1 MCAPAMKF
9 SSRFPVAHGL
19 RPGDSV
25 FLVRAPG
32 PKPTWF
38 TLHDMPHQARP
49 STSMVAVFMRED
61 DAAALARGL
70 EAYRREHGRYPPRE
84 FARQTKRLTWLR
96 DLQLVEAA
104 AGGVDEV
111 ASVTEMPL
119 SDVMAM
125 LKGSGAYCRLLFD
138 LDNLTHRID
147 LVQSFDK
154 AAVCSKLEHD
164 LSLQPAEEDVPPCN
178 T

>member
-1 MCAPAMKF
+1 MKFPFGMKF
-9 SSRFPVAHGL
+9 SSRFPAAHGL

-32 PKPTWF
+32 PRPTWF
-38 TLHDMPHQARP
+38 TLHDMANQSQP
-49 STSMVAVFMRED
+49 STSMVAAFMRED

-70 EAYRREHGRYPPRE
+70 EAYRGRHGRYPPRE
-84 FARQTKRLTWLR
+84 FARQTKRLAWLR
-96 DLQLVEAA
+96 DRAAAAADDGSDPEAA
-104 AGGVDEV
+104 
-111 ASVTEMPL
+111 SVVQMPL
-119 SDVMAM
+119 SDVMTM

-164 LSLQPAEEDVPPCN
+164 LSLQPAEEDAP
-178 T
+178 TD

>member
-1 MCAPAMKF
+1 MKF
-9 SSRFPVAHGL
+9 SARFPVAHGL
-19 RPGDSV
+19 RPNDSV

-38 TLHDMPHQARP
+38 TMHDMANQSRP
-49 STSMVAVFMRED
+49 STSMVAVFMRRE

-70 EAYRREHGRYPPRE
+70 EAYRGKHGRYPPRE
-84 FARQTKRLTWLR
+84 FARQTKRLPWLR
-96 DLQLVEAA
+96 ELDVQEGDGDGAGAAEEAA
-104 AGGVDEV
+104 QVVEKRLD
-111 ASVTEMPL
+111 
-119 SDVMAM
+119 DVMAM

-138 LDNLTHRID
+138 ADNLTHRID

-164 LSLQPAEEDVPPCN
+164 LSLEAPVD
-178 T
+178 

>member
-1 MCAPAMKF
+1 MMKF

-38 TLHDMPHQARP
+38 TLHDMAHQARP
-49 STSMVAVFMRED
+49 STSMVAVFMRKD

-84 FARQTKRLTWLR
+84 FARQTKRLAWLR
-96 DLQLVEAA
+96 DVHGVEVA
-104 AGGVDEV
+104 AGGDGVDEA
-111 ASVTEMPL
+111 ASVAEMPL

-164 LSLQPAEEDVPPCN
+164 LSLQPAVEEDAA
-178 T
+178 TD